1 MNLTYRFATR
11 QDVEQL
17 RALGILAYGQF
28 KDILTPEN
36 WEIMNVLLGTGISY
50 QELLD
55 KSAAF
60 VCETQNCIIGMAYL
74 IPSGNPTDIFQ
85 EDWCY
90 IRMVGVNPAYEGNG
104 IGKKLIQMC
113 IEYAKE
119 TQEKTIALHTSE
131 FMDSARHIYE
141 SLGFERIHE
150 IAPRFGKKYWIYKL
164 QLNKPQIKMIQYQ
177 REEKISVE
185 EFREVLVNST
195 LGERRPIDTPE
206 RLAQMLKHGNL
217 IITARL
223 NEKLIGISRALS
235 DFAFCTYLSDLAV
248 DEKYQKMGIGKELIR
263 LTKLAAPQAKLI
275 LLAAPQAVNY
285 YPKIG
290 MDKWEQCYVL
300 DDVSK
305 LQ

>member
-1 MNLTYRFATR
+1 MNLTYRLATH
-11 QDVEQL
+11 QDAEQL
-17 RALGILAYGQF
+17 RTLGILAYGQF
-28 KDILTPEN
+28 KDNLTPEN
-36 WEIMNVLLGTGISY
+36 WETMNVLLETGISY

-60 VCETQNCIIGMAYL
+60 VCQAQNSIIGMAYL
-74 IPSGNPTDIFQ
+74 IPNGNPTDIFQ

-90 IRMVGVNPAYEGNG
+90 IRMVGVNPAYGGNG

-119 TQEKTIALHTSE
+119 AQEKTIALHTSE

-141 SLGFERIHE
+141 GLGFERIHE

-164 QLNKPQIKMIQYQ
+164 ELNKPQIKMIQYQ
-177 REEKISVE
+177 REKKISVE

-195 LGERRPIDTPE
+195 LGERRPIDAPE
-206 RLAQMLKHGNL
+206 RLAQMLNHGNL

-248 DEKYQKMGIGKELIR
+248 DEKYQKMGIGKELIK

-275 LLAAPQAVNY
+275 LLAAPKAVNY

-305 LQ
+305 LK